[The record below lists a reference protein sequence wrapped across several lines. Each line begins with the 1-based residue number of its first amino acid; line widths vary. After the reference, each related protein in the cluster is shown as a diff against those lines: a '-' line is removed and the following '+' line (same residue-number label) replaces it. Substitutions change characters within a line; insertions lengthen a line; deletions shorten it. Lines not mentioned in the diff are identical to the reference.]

1 MKKTVAMIIALLLT
15 LSLSAQT
22 AVSEAQKKQIISKVD
37 KAASALCTMQC
48 HFVQVKKVAL
58 MSSTMK
64 SEGTMYFSRPS
75 KLRWQYMSPYDY
87 TFILNNG
94 KAYMKSAKATT
105 TIDVNKNK
113 MFRQVVDVIM
123 NCMIGGELA
132 NTSYFK
138 VQVYKSGKSYYA
150 CLTPQK
156 KELKQLYS
164 LIMLYFN
171 SQLTMVD
178 KVEMTEKSGDKT
190 TISLS
195 NIAINKTINDK
206 VYSVR

>member
-1 MKKTVAMIIALLLT
+1 MIIVLLLT

-37 KAASALCTMQC
+37 KAASALRTMQC

>member
-1 MKKTVAMIIALLLT
+1 MIIALLLT

-37 KAASALCTMQC
+37 KAASALRTMQC